1 MMSGVREWLAARHYS
16 YVTNVVKDVTGYQMY
31 FADHTG
37 DPDTANCFI
46 NANAEKNL
54 LTLIALL
61 EPQAEDGDER
71 RAAPEWQDAV
81 ALGLFPPQLL

>member
-46 NANAEKNL
+46 NANSEKNL
-54 LTLIALL
+54 ASYL
-61 EPQAEDGDER
+61 EEHMSPSPAGEAGEAAASGEFVAPYDGNF
-71 RAAPEWQDAV
+71 
-81 ALGLFPPQLL
+81 L